1 MREGRGAQFY
11 WDLFKST
18 FLISAFTVGGGYVI
32 IPLLKAKFVDQ
43 YHWLD
48 DKEALDMVSLAQ
60 TAPGVVAANASI
72 IMGLR
77 MAGWL
82 GMLTALL
89 ATVLPPLVTISLI
102 AYCYDFVVGNAYVH
116 YCLEGMQCGATAII
130 IDVAYNLLR
139 KEAKKGLLLP
149 LAIILGTFVANYV
162 LDWNIMYIILF
173 NAVLGCLFMQAAKYG

>member
-1 MREGRGAQFY
+1 MAAEQKKSFY
-11 WDLFKST
+11 WELFKST

-43 YHWLD
+43 YHWLE

-60 TAPGVVAANASI
+60 TAPGVVAVNASI

-77 MAGWL
+77 MAGRA
-82 GMLTALL
+82 GMLTALF

-102 AYCYDFVVGNAYVH
+102 AYCYNFVVGNTYVH

-139 KEAKKGLLLP
+139 KEAKKKLFLP
-149 LAIILGTFVANYV
+149 LAIIAGTFAANYI

-173 NAVLGCLFMQAAKYG
+173 NALLGCFFMQGARYN